1 MRLEDAL
8 LFVVFDSAQLPSDGL
23 YDICCGAINV
33 GADIVSV
40 KSQEAEAIQEAVK
53 ACKDCD
59 ALYFAWDD
67 PGIVEEVGAAGV
79 HLSRA
84 DASIGNARGLAG
96 MDSLVGFSTND
107 MQEATLAAEV
117 GADYIVH
124 MEGTQ
129 CPGVFAQLHDA
140 GVSYLYAGGLSN
152 VEEARGIVG
161 NGVFRICLVVD
172 NENDARPEAIAEYS
186 RLFGRVV

>member
-8 LFVVFDSAQLPSDGL
+8 LFVVFDSEKLPADSI

-40 KSQEAEAIQEAVK
+40 KSPRGDAVMDAVK

-67 PGIVEEVGAAGV
+67 PAVVEEIGAAGV
-79 HLSRA
+79 HLSQA

-96 MDSLVGFSTND
+96 IDSLVGFSTND
-107 MQEATLAAEV
+107 IQEATLAAEV

-124 MEGTQ
+124 MEGRE
-129 CPGVFAQLHDA
+129 CPGVFAQLRDA
-140 GVSYLYAGGLSN
+140 GVSYLYAGGLSSA
-152 VEEARGIVG
+152 EEAKGLVG
-161 NGVFRICLVVD
+161 NGVFRICIVVD